1 MKLTKEEKRKLLF
14 IVLWYRVYVEDSI
27 NKGFELINFT
37 ALEDAE
43 RLQFKIEQS
52 ITYDHREK

>member
-14 IVLWYRVYVEDSI
+14 IVLWYRVYVKDSI

-43 RLQFKIEQS
+43 HLQFKIEQS

>member
-1 MKLTKEEKRKLLF
+1 MKLSKSEKRKLLF

-37 ALEDAE
+37 TLKDAE
-43 RLQFKIEQS
+43 CLQMKIEQS
-52 ITYDHREK
+52 ISYDHREK